1 MVFLDSPNNLPL
13 NLKNILS
20 NSNFAKFGDSLVNF
34 LYNVAIF
41 EATKNLQGVKVWDQ
55 SLAEACRNSP
65 LRSYLGGRKNAGELG
80 DAVEAFLG
88 FLYIK
93 NPLVLPEMITTLS
106 RFIRNNIH
114 LYQKNEKELCSAA
127 FSHLINYYCKK
138 NDILVNKTI

>member
-106 RFIRNNIH
+106 RFIRNNSH
-114 LYQKNEKELCSAA
+114 LYQKNEKKLCSAA

-138 NDILVNKTI
+138 SDILVNKTI

>member
-106 RFIRNNIH
+106 RFIRNNSH
-114 LYQKNEKELCSAA
+114 LYQKNEKKLCSAA

>member
-106 RFIRNNIH
+106 RSIRNNIH
-114 LYQKNEKELCSAA
+114 LYQKNEKKLCSAA

>member
-1 MVFLDSPNNLPL
+1 MVFLDAPNNFPL
-13 NLKNILS
+13 KLENILFD
-20 NSNFAKFGDSLVNF
+20 SNFAKFGDSLVNF
-34 LYNVAIF
+34 LYNSAIY

-65 LRSYLGGRKNAGELG
+65 LRSYIGGRKNAGELG

-93 NPLVLPEMITTLS
+93 NSLVLPEMITTLS
-106 RFIRNNIH
+106 RFIRNNID
-114 LYQKNEKELCSAA
+114 LYQENERKLCSKA

-138 NDILVNKTI
+138 NGISLTK